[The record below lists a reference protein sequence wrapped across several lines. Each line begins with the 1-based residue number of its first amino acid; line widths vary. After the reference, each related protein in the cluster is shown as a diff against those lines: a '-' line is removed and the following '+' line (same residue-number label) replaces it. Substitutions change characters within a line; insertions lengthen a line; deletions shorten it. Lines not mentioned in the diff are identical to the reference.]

1 MLLQISS
8 GNGPEEC
15 SVAVGKLA
23 AALQKEYADLRV
35 VACYGNLKYQGFRS
49 VLLESDEEHPE
60 LQGTVQWIWQSE
72 LRPGHKRKN
81 WFINMTII
89 PEQLAV
95 SDFAETD
102 CRFETYR
109 SGGKGGQNVNKVE
122 TGIRIIH
129 EPTGFRVECTEER
142 SQYLNKQKGLR
153 RLQAMLAAQRIAQKA
168 QLDNEAWDVHNN
180 GLERGNPV
188 RIYEGSKFKR
198 VK

>member
-8 GNGPEEC
+8 GQGPEEC
-15 SVAVGKLA
+15 SVAVEKLA
-23 AALQKEYADLRV
+23 AALQKEYKDLQV
-35 VACYGNLKYQGFRS
+35 VACYGNPKYQGFRS
-49 VLLESDEEHPE
+49 VLMESDLEHAE

-81 WFINMTII
+81 WFVNMTII
-89 PEQLAV
+89 PEQMEIIGF
-95 SDFAETD
+95 DEKD
-102 CRFETYR
+102 CRFETFR

-129 EPTGFRVECTEER
+129 VPTGVRVECTEER

-153 RLQAMLAAQRIAQKA
+153 RLKAMLAAQRAADEAKQN
-168 QLDNEAWDVHNN
+168 NEAWDVHNN
-180 GLERGNPV
+180 GVERGNPV
-188 RIYEGSKFKR
+188 RIYEGTKFKR

>member
-8 GNGPEEC
+8 GQGPEEC
-15 SVAVGKLA
+15 SVAVEKLA
-23 AALQKEYADLRV
+23 ATLQKEYRDLQA
-35 VACYGNLKYQGFRS
+35 VACYGNPKYQGFRS
-49 VLLESDEEHPE
+49 VLMESALEHPE

-89 PEQLAV
+89 PEQMRV
-95 SDFAETD
+95 GDFDEKD
-102 CRFETYR
+102 CRFETFR

-129 EPTGFRVECTEER
+129 VPTEIKVECTEER

-153 RLQAMLAAQRIAQKA
+153 RLQAMLAAQRAADEARQNN
-168 QLDNEAWDVHNN
+168 DAWDVHNN

-188 RIYEGSKFKR
+188 RVYEGGKFKR